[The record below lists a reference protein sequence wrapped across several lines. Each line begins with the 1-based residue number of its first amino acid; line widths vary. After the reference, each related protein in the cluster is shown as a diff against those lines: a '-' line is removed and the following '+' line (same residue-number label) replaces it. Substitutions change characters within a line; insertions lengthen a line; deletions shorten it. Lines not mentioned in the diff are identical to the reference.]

1 MLAPAEMSIIIESSP
16 FGPARAVTAEHVT
29 AHRLS
34 EEGGTPVKADQGRTA
49 QFFPDG
55 FLCVLLS
62 LVGPVAAILRVV
74 RSICFSSWWR
84 MQTGARGR

>member
-1 MLAPAEMSIIIESSP
+1 MSIIIESSP

-34 EEGGTPVKADQGRTA
+34 EEGGTPVKADQGRIA
-49 QFFPDG
+49 QFFLGG
-55 FLCVLLS
+55 FCACCCLLAG
-62 LVGPVAAILRVV
+62 LAAAIVGVV
-74 RSICFSSWWR
+74 RSICFSIWWR